1 MDEIIAYFSTIPPL
15 HRSLILVCGI
25 AFFWVIEN
33 TFPLFKFEYKK
44 WEHAGINFFL
54 TFTTI
59 LINFC
64 LAFILLKSSDWA
76 MKNHFGILEWFPKI
90 PLVLYTI
97 LGLLLLDLIGAYLP
111 HFIQHK
117 TKFLWRLHIVH
128 HSDTWIDTTS
138 ANRHHPGESIIRFI
152 FTTFGVLLVGSPMW
166 MVFLYQTLSLIA
178 TQFNHANL
186 SLPKKID
193 TYLSLIIVSPNMHK
207 IHHHYKLPY
216 TDSNY
221 GNIFSI
227 WDRLFGTFMT
237 LSTDKIIYGI
247 DTHMKP
253 EEHNSLK
260 NLLKIPFQKSKN
272 PTC

>member
-1 MDEIIAYFSTIPPL
+1 MNEIISYFSTIPSS
-15 HRSLILVCGI
+15 HRSLILVSGI
-25 AFFWVIEN
+25 TFFWLIEN
-33 TFPLFKFEYKK
+33 TFPLFQFKYHK
-44 WEHAGINFFL
+44 WKHAGINFFL

-64 LAFILLKSSDWA
+64 LAFILLKASDWVVVH
-76 MKNHFGILEWFPKI
+76 HFGILEWLPRTPI
-90 PLVLYTI
+90 VLYTI
-97 LGLLLLDLIGAYLP
+97 IGLLLLDLIGAYLP
-111 HFIQHK
+111 HYIQHK
-117 TKFLWRLHIVH
+117 TKLLWRFHLIH

-152 FTTFGVLLVGSPMW
+152 FTTFGVLLIGSPMW
-166 MVFLYQTLSLIA
+166 MVFLYQTLSVVA

-186 SLPKKID
+186 QLPKKVD
-193 TYLSLIIVSPNMHK
+193 ALLSYVIVSPNMHK
-207 IHHHYKLPY
+207 VHHHYMLPY

-237 LSTDKIIYGI
+237 LPKDKIIYGI
-247 DTHMKP
+247 DTHMEP
-253 EEHNSLK
+253 QEHNRLK

-272 PTC
+272 RSA